1 MTKMF
6 IRTRESMVRN
16 TRGQTMTEY
25 APDRRLTV
33 PQIGTGSSNSSRSA
47 KGSLSWPPDSCLS
60 CQRQRQAMGRGR
72 YQPGPQ
78 RRPRRGCSMSC
89 RLISGFAYESQ
100 ICLRS

>member
-6 IRTRESMVRN
+6 IRARESMVRN

-47 KGSLSWPPDSCLS
+47 SESSMLINTRDVYCFGTKA
-60 CQRQRQAMGRGR
+60 RERGR
-72 YQPGPQ
+72 ILTAEVTPIKHRHSIEG
-78 RRPRRGCSMSC
+78 RNRARP
-89 RLISGFAYESQ
+89 IA
-100 ICLRS
+100 